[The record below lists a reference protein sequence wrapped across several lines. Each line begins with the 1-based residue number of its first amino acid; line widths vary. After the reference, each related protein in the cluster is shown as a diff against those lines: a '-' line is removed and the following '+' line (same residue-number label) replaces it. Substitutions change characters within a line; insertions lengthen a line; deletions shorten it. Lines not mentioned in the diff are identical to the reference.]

1 LRIIKIIIL
10 VSFFMAGTTA
20 VHAGQKPAAEEAQT
34 VSEEEPS
41 GGVTL
46 RRALAY
52 ALLKS
57 PELTAFGPEKRAGDA
72 LALQAGFY
80 PNPKFSVDVEDFSGS
95 GPYTGTDLTQTT
107 IMLSQKLEMAGKRPK
122 RRRVASM
129 QRNLV
134 DWRYEVKKQDVALKV
149 TKAFVD
155 VLASQQRLKLKKD
168 SAELAKQIK
177 DVVALRVQA
186 GKVSPVE
193 EIKAG
198 VFLSIAKIELRRAEQ
213 ELFAARKK
221 LAALWGSGSPRFEQ
235 AEGSLTELFPL
246 PEESALEKR
255 ISDNP
260 EIGRFGAEMEYRRAR
275 VELEKA
281 RRTPDLTVSGGV
293 RRFNETNDNAIEFGL
308 SIPIP
313 VLNRNQGKVAAAGY
327 DLMKLRDER
336 RAAKLRIKSSLAD
349 GYTALS
355 GAFFEARA
363 LRGDVLPAAKKAFD
377 AEREGYLQGKFG
389 FLDVLDAQRTL
400 FEVRNRNILVLADY
414 HKSIADVERLV
425 GGAIVRRNEGRNS
438 R

>member
-1 LRIIKIIIL
+1 LRIIKVILL

-20 VHAGQKPAAEEAQT
+20 VYAGQKPAVKEAQT

-41 GGVTL
+41 GVVTL
-46 RRALAY
+46 RRALAH

-57 PELTAFGPEKRAGDA
+57 PELTVFGPEKRARDA

-80 PNPKFSVDVEDFSGS
+80 PNPKFSVKVEDFAGS
-95 GPYTGTDLTQTT
+95 GPYAGTNLTQTT
-107 IMLSQKLEMAGKRPK
+107 IWLGQKLELAGKRPK

-129 QRNLV
+129 RRNLV
-134 DWRYEVKKQDVALKV
+134 NWNYEVKKQNIILQV
-149 TKAFVD
+149 TKAFID
-155 VLASQQRLKLKKD
+155 VLASQQRLKLKKN

-177 DVVALRVQA
+177 NVVALRVQA

-213 ELFAARKK
+213 ELFATRKK
-221 LAALWGSGSPRFEQ
+221 LAALWGSGSPRFKQ

-246 PEESALEKR
+246 PEEAALEKR
-255 ISDNP
+255 IPNNP
-260 EIGRFGAEMEYRRAR
+260 EIGRFGAEVEYRHAR
-275 VELEKA
+275 VDLEKA
-281 RRTPDLTVSGGV
+281 RRIPDLTVTGGV
-293 RRFNETNDNAIEFGL
+293 RKINETNDADFVFRF

-313 VLNRNQGKVAAAGY
+313 VHNRNQGKVAAAEY
-327 DLMKLRDER
+327 DLLKLQDER
-336 RAAKLRIKSSLAD
+336 RAAELRVKSALAD

-355 GAFFEARA
+355 GTFFEARA
-363 LRGDVLPAAKKAFD
+363 LRSDVLPAAKKAFD

-400 FEVRNRNILVLADY
+400 IKVRNRNILVLADY
-414 HKSIADVERLV
+414 HKSIAVVERLV
-425 GGAIVRRNEGRNS
+425 GGAIVRRNEGRNN